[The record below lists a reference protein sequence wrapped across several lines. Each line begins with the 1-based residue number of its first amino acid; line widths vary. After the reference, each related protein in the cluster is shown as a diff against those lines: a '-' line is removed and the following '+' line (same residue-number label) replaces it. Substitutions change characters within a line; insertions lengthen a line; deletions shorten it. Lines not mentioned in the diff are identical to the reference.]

1 MTTTLDTAVRP
12 AAQPPAAARRRPLG
26 PRVVL
31 RRVLWHVVMTVVSA
45 GAVAPLLWM
54 VLTSL
59 RPENEAIGGPLL
71 PSSIDFAAYVFAWNE
86 LEIWRNFLNSVL
98 ITGSTLAFTIF
109 AATLAGY
116 AFARIGFTGRNMLF
130 FVITSALF
138 LPGVATLIPVY
149 LELQSFGLLGSQFGL
164 ILVYTAGGV
173 SFSLFL
179 MRTFFEALPN
189 ELAEAARLDGASE
202 VQIFWRVMLPLALPG
217 IATVAIFQMI
227 GVWNELLFASA
238 LVSEPSDQPIQ
249 PAANALIG
257 QYSTNWPALTAAMT
271 LSALP
276 MVIAY
281 VVFQRWFVAGLTAG
295 AVKS

>member
-1 MTTTLDTAVRP
+1 MTTTLNTAVRTAP
-12 AAQPPAAARRRPLG
+12 QARAAGRRPSRDG
-26 PRVVL
+26 RATL
-31 RRVLWHVVMTVVSA
+31 RRGLWHAVMVVISA
-45 GAVAPLLWM
+45 GAVGPLVWM

-59 RPENEAIGGPLL
+59 RPQASALAGPLI
-71 PSSIDFAAYVFAWNE
+71 PERIDFDAYAFAWNQ

-98 ITGSTLAFTIF
+98 ITGSTLALTIV

-116 AFARIGFTGRNMLF
+116 AFARIGFTGRNALF

-149 LELQSFGLLGSQFGL
+149 IELQSFGLLGGRLGL

-238 LVSEPSDQPIQ
+238 LISQPSEQPIQ

-276 MVIAY
+276 MVVAY

>member
-1 MTTTLDTAVRP
+1 MTTTVDAGVRP
-12 AAQPPAAARRRPLG
+12 LAPPPVARGRRRDPG
-26 PRVVL
+26 AVL
-31 RRVLWHVVMTVVSA
+31 RRVLWHAAMVVISA
-45 GAVAPLLWM
+45 GAIGPLVWM

-59 RPENEAIGGPLL
+59 RPQNTAFSGPLI
-71 PSSIDFAAYVFAWNE
+71 PEKIQFSAYVFAWNE

-98 ITGSTLAFTIF
+98 ITGATLVFTIV

-116 AFARIGFTGRNMLF
+116 AFARIGFTARNLLF

-149 LELQSFGLLGSQFGL
+149 LELQTFGLLGSQLGL

-202 VQIFWRVMLPLALPG
+202 VQIFWRVMLPLAMPG

-238 LVSEPSDQPIQ
+238 LISEPGDQPIQ

-295 AVKS
+295 AVKT